1 MNNEQLTLN
10 NQHCYLSNLDDDFV
24 KIENEHFWYTSRRK
38 AVTSLLSRFTKLTSQ
53 GEGTRGV
60 EIGCGTGGMQ
70 ETLSQ
75 FCHELIG
82 VEPFENAARVARLRN
97 SKFTIVQTEGEKFL
111 AEHPESFELIA
122 TFDVLEH
129 LEDDMGM
136 LRQMHSALVP
146 GGSLVITV
154 PASKILW
161 SSYDLFDQHWRRYE
175 RTDLQQ
181 KLEEAGFSVSRI
193 SYLFMC
199 LFPVVYLVRKF
210 RDILALKASE
220 QNTDLIKMPSKL
232 VNSLLKG
239 IFNLEIELMK
249 HISLPIGS
257 SLVCIASKTKSCRV
271 GIAQQNPV
279 VQAKR

>member
-1 MNNEQLTLN
+1 MNNEQLTIN

-38 AVTSLLSRFTKLTSQ
+38 AVTTLLSRFTKLTSHE
-53 GEGTRGV
+53 EGTRGV

-75 FCHELIG
+75 FCQEVIG

-97 SKFTIVQTEGEKFL
+97 SKFTIVQTEGESFL
-111 AEHPESFELIA
+111 VEHPESFDLIA
-122 TFDVLEH
+122 AFDVLEH

-146 GGSLVITV
+146 GGYLIITV

-161 SSYDLFDQHWRRYE
+161 SSYDLFDKHWRRYE

-181 KLEEAGFSVSRI
+181 KLEEAGFCISRI
-193 SYLFMC
+193 SYLFMS
-199 LFPVVYLVRKF
+199 LFPVIYLLRKF
-210 RDILALKASE
+210 RDSLGLKPSE
-220 QNTDLIKMPSKL
+220 QNTDLIKMPPQL
-232 VNSLLKG
+232 MNILLEG
-239 IFNLEIELMK
+239 VFNIEIQLMK
-249 HISLPIGS
+249 YVSIPIGS
-257 SLVCIASKTKSCRV
+257 SLVCIARKY
-271 GIAQQNPV
+271 N
-279 VQAKR
+279 